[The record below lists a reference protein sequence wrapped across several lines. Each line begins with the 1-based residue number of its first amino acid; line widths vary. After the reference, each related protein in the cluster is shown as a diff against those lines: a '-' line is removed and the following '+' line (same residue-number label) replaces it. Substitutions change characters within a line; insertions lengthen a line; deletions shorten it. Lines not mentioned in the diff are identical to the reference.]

1 MKKFTAKEIAEYLI
15 DRQSM
20 ECESDGTHCYY
31 LHYADGELLD
41 SYEGASFTTSVDARY
56 LDEMWEEAIDRAKK
70 ELDGL
75 DWDDYNDRMYIVD
88 RAREYFEGEGGIWDK
103 ESLDDPDFM
112 EVAQELADELN
123 EWIDD
128 EEED

>member
-1 MKKFTAKEIAEYLI
+1 MKKFTAKEIAEHLMEC
-15 DRQSM
+15 QSM
-20 ECESDGTHCYY
+20 ECESDGTHRYY

-41 SYEGASFTTSVDARY
+41 GYEGASFTTNVDARY

-70 ELDGL
+70 ELDDR
-75 DWDDYNDRMYIVD
+75 DWDDYNDRMHIVD
-88 RAREYFEGEGGIWDK
+88 RAREYFEGKGGIWDK

-123 EWIDD
+123 DFLAD
-128 EEED
+128 E

>member
-1 MKKFTAKEIAEYLI
+1 MKKFTAKEIAAYLI
-15 DRQSM
+15 DTPSL
-20 ECESDGTHCYY
+20 EIESDGTHYYY
-31 LHYADGELLD
+31 LHYADGELLSGYD
-41 SYEGASFTTSVDARY
+41 GASFSTHVNARY
-56 LDEMWEEAIDRAKK
+56 LDDLWEKALEKAKS

-75 DWDDYNDRMYIVD
+75 DWDDYNDRMDISD
-88 RAREYFEGEGGIWDK
+88 RAREYFEGEGGVWDK

-123 EWIDD
+123 EWLE